1 MREGALG
8 GIVGR
13 GLRGVVA
20 TGLAGAALALGVAAC
35 GDDEEES
42 AGTGAAT
49 ESAETD
55 GAEEVTVT
63 ATEYEFALSA
73 TPTAAT
79 ESVTFDNQGKKFHV
93 MVYARLNEGFTLEE
107 AIELQ
112 GEKGS
117 AETLA
122 EAEAAPG
129 KSVTVDVKGPAEPG
143 DYVMLCPIEDKDG
156 AHYEL
161 GQLEEFQIE

>member
-1 MREGALG
+1 MRDAALG
-8 GIVGR
+8 GN
-13 GLRGVVA
+13 GVARFATAAAVA
-20 TGLAGAALALGVAAC
+20 AALAFGVAAC
-35 GDDEEES
+35 GDDDEES
-42 AGTGAAT
+42 ADGGAAT
-49 ESAETD
+49 EATETA

-63 ATEYEFALSA
+63 ATEYEFDLSA
-73 TPTAAT
+73 TPTADT
-79 ESVTFDNQGKKFHV
+79 KSITFDNQGKKFHV
-93 MVYARLNEGFTLEE
+93 MIYARLNEGFTVDQ

-129 KSVTVDVKGPAEPG
+129 KSATVEVKGTAEPG
-143 DYVMLCPIEDKDG
+143 SYVMLCPIEDKDG

-161 GQLEEFQIE
+161 GQLEEFELG